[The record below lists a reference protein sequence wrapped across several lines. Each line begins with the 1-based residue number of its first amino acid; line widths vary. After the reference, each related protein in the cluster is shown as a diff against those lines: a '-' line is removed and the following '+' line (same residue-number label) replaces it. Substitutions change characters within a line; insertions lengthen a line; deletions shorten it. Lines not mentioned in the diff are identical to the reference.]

1 MRPDNKTD
9 ALLKQLIIKIR
20 SEEER
25 QRVGKEGQAAILAR
39 LQAVPDKAG
48 ENIYSIRII
57 GSGDIRIT
65 LESEEAKEK
74 ARKEIN

>member
-9 ALLKQLIIKIR
+9 ALLRQLIIKIR

-39 LQAVPDKAG
+39 LQAALDRAG

-65 LESEEAKEK
+65 LGSEK
-74 ARKEIN
+74 AKKKVRKEIN